1 MRRSVAPQPPKSLC
15 EYHAAPAVAVKYE
28 WINFHATQF
37 NRTLERRI
45 KQTTTS
51 YSLAL
56 AAKPITFSLCI
67 EHAPSHVVGETNAAK
82 QNRFHADIKRLNH
95 NFIEFISFWFVVGLL
110 RYERTFVANRCRTP
124 PIPIYIYFHFNGRSL
139 FIWIS
144 IETTINGHSKIE
156 LKYKR
161 FMHLNWTARKIYLF
175 LSIFRSSPSERNLVS
190 GQYSYRWEFWAS
202 WRCHTQP
209 FNISEHRASACERTV
224 RLHGQQY
231 EFGAAE

>member
-1 MRRSVAPQPPKSLC
+1 MHHHTWL
-15 EYHAAPAVAVKYE
+15 VKR
-28 WINFHATQF
+28 TRP
-37 NRTLERRI
+37 NRTGSTRI
-45 KQTTTS
+45 SNDWIIILLNLLVFGSWLGCCATS
-51 YSLAL
+51 AHLSRTVA
-56 AAKPITFSLCI
+56 
-67 EHAPSHVVGETNAAK
+67 EHH
-82 QNRFHADIKRLNH
+82 RFQ
-95 NFIEFISFWFVVGLL
+95 
-110 RYERTFVANRCRTP
+110 
-124 PIPIYIYFHFNGRSL
+124 YIYFHFNGRSL

-144 IETTINGHSKIE
+144 IETAINGHSKIE